1 VPPALPLRKP
11 FLIFLAPMMLSN
23 ILQPLFGTINNVIE
37 GVWMAYPITFCTMFL
52 LQMSFYLLVWRKR
65 AIQRLI

>member
-11 FLIFLAPMMLSN
+11 FLIFLAPMMLSK
-23 ILQPLFGTINNVIE
+23 ILQSLFGTINNVIE